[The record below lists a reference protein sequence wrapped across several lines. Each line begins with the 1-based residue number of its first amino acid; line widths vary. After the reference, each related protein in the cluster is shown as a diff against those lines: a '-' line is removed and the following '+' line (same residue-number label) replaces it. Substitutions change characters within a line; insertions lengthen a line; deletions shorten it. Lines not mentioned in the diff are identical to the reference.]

1 MTTLIVGG
9 GVAGAAA
16 ACLLGP
22 AATLVEREAGPHDKV
37 CGEFVSWEAQ
47 DALGRLDLDGV
58 ALGGAPIGAVRL
70 VHGARVVRGVL
81 PRAGLGLSR
90 RVLDEALLARAAL
103 AGAKVLRG
111 HSVRRLVAGGAE
123 VEGVGALY
131 AERTLLATGKHDLRG
146 SRRAARPEELVG
158 LKMYYH
164 LAPGETEALAGHV
177 EVVLFPGGYA
187 GLQPVEGGRANLCLL
202 IQRRAFEE
210 AGATWSGVAAHLA
223 RTSPHLARRLHA
235 ATPALD
241 RPVAIYRVPYGY
253 VHPSDAPD
261 PQVLRLGDQMGVIP
275 SFSGDGMAIALHT
288 AFAAAGAVGAEA
300 ATAGAVG
307 AAAEAVG
314 AEAYH
319 ARMAAD
325 LGGQIGRAMVLH
337 RMGQAVPGL
346 IAAAARAWPGA
357 LALVARLT
365 RVPPAR
371 LAWR

>member
-47 DALGRLDLDGV
+47 DALGRLGLDGV

-123 VEGVGALY
+123 VEGEGVVH

-164 LAPGETEALAGHV
+164 LTPGEIEALAGHV

-288 AFAAAGAVGAEA
+288 AFAAA
-300 ATAGAVG
+300 
-307 AAAEAVG
+307 EAVG